1 MSETTAQNKNVFWQS
16 NWGRALYFSIAITVS
31 IAYLML
37 LFFLVTNSMID
48 QNAFHLGDDIFWI
61 PYTFMLFLA
70 PSKNKKETR
79 TSHKVLP
86 YMLLTAAVCVI
97 LMLLSYSLVSNS
109 IIATLDYNFYI
120 LIITAAFFGTSILLV
135 AAVELKD
142 WLAKRKM
149 LKHTQELNPPI

>member
-48 QNAFHLGDDIFWI
+48 QNAFHLGDAIFWI

-70 PSKNKKETR
+70 P
-79 TSHKVLP
+79 
-86 YMLLTAAVCVI
+86 
-97 LMLLSYSLVSNS
+97 
-109 IIATLDYNFYI
+109 
-120 LIITAAFFGTSILLV
+120 
-135 AAVELKD
+135 
-142 WLAKRKM
+142 
-149 LKHTQELNPPI
+149 